1 MYMWAE
7 ATPVSPSRGM
17 KYNKCLT
24 DEKWIAEVLIEKCNG
39 KADDNFL
46 YIQNIEIGEEIVFM
60 FALQNYCDLL
70 Q

>member
-1 MYMWAE
+1 
-7 ATPVSPSRGM
+7 M
-17 KYNKCLT
+17 KYNNCLT
-24 DEKWIAEVLIEKCNG
+24 DEKWISEVLIEKCNG